1 MAKES
6 VKLDDRFCFSIKEMA
21 SLTGLSEVHI
31 YGLIKDGKINAF
43 KVGRRTLIDKKE
55 YDRWVKESV
64 IS

>member
-1 MAKES
+1 
-6 VKLDDRFCFSIKEMA
+6 MA

-55 YDRWVKESV
+55 YDRWVKDSV

>member
-6 VKLDDRFCFSIKEMA
+6 MEIENRFCFSVGEMA
-21 SLTGLSEVHI
+21 SLTGMSEIHL
-31 YGLIKDGKINAF
+31 YGLIKTGKINAF